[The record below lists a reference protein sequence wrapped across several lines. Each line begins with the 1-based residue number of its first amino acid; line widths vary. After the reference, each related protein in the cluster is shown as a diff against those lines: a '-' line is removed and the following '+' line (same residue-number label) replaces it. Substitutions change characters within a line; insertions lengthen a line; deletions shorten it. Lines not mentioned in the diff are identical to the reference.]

1 MSGSLPLFALELLHH
16 WTTETSQTLSAEPQ
30 VQTMWRQQAP
40 KVGFTTPF
48 VMHAILAVS
57 ALHLYRLCPTHRKQ
71 ECLDQA
77 HTHHMAAMQDVAPN
91 ITNLM
96 EEQGT
101 TVILF
106 SWLTCVY
113 ACGRPPTQN
122 DALILGESGTP
133 EWLTFLR
140 GNKVVLESSR
150 DMFRHGV
157 LAPVFNN
164 GARHSYVRR
173 NTPAIDG
180 EQYVWRVRE
189 FIMGHV
195 SDLAD
200 REMYIQAVGL
210 LSQSYAFVMAD
221 VSRMADTTVVMPWLF
236 EVPDQ
241 FMDCLQRK
249 SPPALIV
256 FAYFCVLVK
265 KLDWMWWLEGLS
277 ERFMGQMFNALD
289 PEYREWLR
297 WPSEAIGWTGFN
309 VPIRDL

>member
-1 MSGSLPLFALELLHH
+1 M
-16 WTTETSQTLSAEPQ
+16 Q
-30 VQTMWRQQAP
+30 V
-40 KVGFTTPF
+40 
-48 VMHAILAVS
+48 
-57 ALHLYRLCPTHRKQ
+57 
-71 ECLDQA
+71 
-77 HTHHMAAMQDVAPN
+77 VAPN
-91 ITNLM
+91 ISNLM
-96 EEQGT
+96 EEQGAA
-101 TVILF
+101 VILF

-113 ACGRPPTQN
+113 ACGRPHTHS
-122 DALILGESGTP
+122 DTLILGERGIP

-150 DMFRHGV
+150 DMFRYGI

-164 GARHSYVRR
+164 GDRHSYVRR

-195 SDLAD
+195 SDTAD
-200 REMYIQAVGL
+200 REMYIEAVGL
-210 LSQSYAFVMAD
+210 LSQSYAFVMAG
-221 VSRMADTTVVMPWLF
+221 VSRAADTTVVMPWLF

-277 ERFMGQMFNALD
+277 ERFMDEMFNALD